1 MNLNVAVQMDPIARI
16 NIRGDSTFALLLEA
30 QKRGHSLSY
39 YTPDQLS
46 LRGEEL
52 IAPVQKLTVRDEVGD
67 HFTLGEAKREP
78 LTNFDVILLR
88 QDPPF
93 DLAYITSTHFLE
105 RIHPKTLVVNNP
117 ASVRNAPEKLFVM
130 DFPHLMPPTLISRDL
145 DEINSFRDQH
155 GAVVMK
161 PLHGHGGAAVFRV
174 MPQDMNFGSLF
185 DMFSVTFREPWVIQ
199 RFLPEVKH
207 GDKRIILV
215 DGEFAGAVNRVPAPD
230 DLRSNMVR
238 GGRRAGHG
246 TLSARA
252 RNLRH
257 AGSGAARAR
266 AAVRRHRRDRR
277 QPHRDQRDVTDGHS
291 RDCPARRAGRRW
303 NDLGHHREEARR
315 KIIPSRPVGHLI
327 RSARPHAT

>member
-1 MNLNVAVQMDPIARI
+1 MKLNVAVQMDPIARI

-30 QKRGHSLSY
+30 QKRGHALSY
-39 YTPDQLS
+39 YTPDKLS

-52 IAPVQKLTVRDEVGD
+52 VAPAQALNVRDEMGN
-67 HFTLGEAKREP
+67 HFTLGEPRREP
-78 LTNFDVILLR
+78 LAAYDVILLR

-105 RIHPKTLVVNNP
+105 RLHPKTLVVNNP
-117 ASVRNAPEKLFVM
+117 ASVRNAPEKIFVM
-130 DFPHLMPPTLISRDL
+130 DFPDLMPPTLISRDL
-145 DEINSFRDQH
+145 DEINSFREEH

-161 PLHGHGGAAVFRV
+161 PLHGYGGAAVFRI

-215 DGEFAGAVNRVPAPD
+215 DGEFAGAVNRVPAAD

-238 GGRRAGHG
+238 GGAAQATELSDREREICARLAPKLRERGLLFVGIDVIDGQLTEINVTSPTGIRAV
-246 TLSARA
+246 AR
-252 RNLRH
+252 L
-257 AGSGAARAR
+257 GGPDVAAKIW
-266 AAVRRHRRDRR
+266 
-277 QPHRDQRDVTDGHS
+277 DVI
-291 RDCPARRAGRRW
+291 
-303 NDLGHHREEARR
+303 EAKR
-315 KIIPSRPVGHLI
+315 G
-327 RSARPHAT
+327 

>member
-1 MNLNVAVQMDPIARI
+1 MKLNVAVQMDPIARI
-16 NIRGDSTFALLLEA
+16 NIRGDSTFALMLEA
-30 QKRGHSLSY
+30 QKRGHELSY

-52 IAPVQKLTVRDEVGD
+52 VAPVQVVTVRDEAGN
-67 HFTLGEAKREP
+67 HFTLGEPKRAP
-78 LTNFDVILLR
+78 LNAFDVILLR
-88 QDPPF
+88 QEPPF
-93 DLAYITSTHFLE
+93 DIAYITSTHLLE
-105 RIHPKTLVVNNP
+105 WIHPKTLVVNDP
-117 ASVRNAPEKLFVM
+117 GSVRNAPEKMFVLN
-130 DFPHLMPPTLISRDL
+130 FPQLMPPTLISRDL
-145 DEINSFRDQH
+145 AEINSFRDEH

-238 GGRRAGHG
+238 GGSPKKTELTAREQHICERLRPH
-246 TLSARA
+246 LRA
-252 RNLRH
+252 RGLLLVGIDVIGDYLTEINVTSPT
-257 AGSGAARAR
+257 GIRAVKNVGGPDIAKLVWDR
-266 AAVRRHRRDRR
+266 IEGMRR
-277 QPHRDQRDVTDGHS
+277 G
-291 RDCPARRAGRRW
+291 
-303 NDLGHHREEARR
+303 
-315 KIIPSRPVGHLI
+315 
-327 RSARPHAT
+327 